1 MANSS
6 TVEEFALAI
15 NQALQEF
22 AGAVDYDVWYVTE
35 KVAKQAAENVKAG
48 IKSSGIKGTGKYRK
62 SISVRDMKDK
72 RLVSKKIIY
81 SRAPSYRLTHLLEY
95 GHATANGG
103 RTRAF
108 THWRPAEQKAI
119 DDFVKELREAINDH

>member
-1 MANSS
+1 MADSY
-6 TVEEFALAI
+6 TVEEFAMAI
-15 NQALQEF
+15 NEALQEF

-35 KVAKQAAENVKAG
+35 KVAKQAAANVREG
-48 IKSSGIKGTGKYRK
+48 IKSSGIKGTGAYRK
-62 SISVRDMKDK
+62 SIRVRSLKEK
-72 RLVSKKIIY
+72 RLVHTKIVY
-81 SRAPSYRLTHLLEY
+81 AKAPEYRLTHLLEY

-108 THWRPAEQKAI
+108 THWKPAEQKAI